1 MFLILLVFTPSY
13 ADLWKVRDF
22 WLNQAR
28 MIMVILIPIEKNKQM
43 LVRARVELT
52 TLALSAPR
60 SADWA
65 NRPDI
70 LHSFLVRCV
79 CLQERHSIKWV
90 THGKA
95 ILHQVALKKAP
106 VSLAKGQVPWKTK
119 QKNSKLSSRSLW
131 VSLRKTTK
139 NHLDSVYFWKF
150 VGSVYFR
157 HIEK

>member
-95 ILHQVALKKAP
+95 ILHQVALKKSTSIFGKRPGTMKNKTKELKIVFTEFMSFSQKNDQESP
-106 VSLAKGQVPWKTK
+106 VSYTSE
-119 QKNSKLSSRSLW
+119 NLSEAYTS
-131 VSLRKTTK
+131 
-139 NHLDSVYFWKF
+139 
-150 VGSVYFR
+150 G
-157 HIEK
+157 I

>member
-1 MFLILLVFTPSY
+1 
-13 ADLWKVRDF
+13 
-22 WLNQAR
+22 
-28 MIMVILIPIEKNKQM
+28 M

-131 VSLRKTTK
+131 VSLWKTTK
-139 NHLDSVYFWKF
+139 NHLYRILLKICRKRILLAYREISQSLLRNLNEILLDFFFPQVAGRGISSN
-150 VGSVYFR
+150 GR
-157 HIEK
+157 ALA

>member
-1 MFLILLVFTPSY
+1 
-13 ADLWKVRDF
+13 
-22 WLNQAR
+22 
-28 MIMVILIPIEKNKQM
+28 M

-79 CLQERHSIKWV
+79 CLQKRHSIKWV

-95 ILHQVALKKAP
+95 ILNQVALKKAP
-106 VSLAKGQVPWKTK
+106 VSLAKGRYHEKQNKRTQNCLHGVYEFLSEKRPRITWIAYTSENLSEAYTSGIQRNKSVAPKKLERNILGFFSPQVAGRGI
-119 QKNSKLSSRSLW
+119 SSNGRALA
-131 VSLRKTTK
+131 
-139 NHLDSVYFWKF
+139 
-150 VGSVYFR
+150 
-157 HIEK
+157 